1 MNIWERYIT
10 YYINNFSKLNQE
22 ETDEL
27 PFLRNKLF
35 ITILIVA
42 FPICF
47 VVYIPSVIV
56 SFVTKE
62 PIIALFD
69 SIAMGM
75 FGFIYFLKNL
85 NIVLKKY
92 IFSSIFYLLA
102 ISLFVYLGMIGPSVS
117 IIFCLSILVTL
128 YNDAKTG
135 YRALAVNSLL
145 YLLFLATFPVDL
157 NHLQFFKSLDFD
169 SWFGIAINLIAFNA
183 LAVLAAAS
191 LVEHLSKSF
200 LQEKQLQEM
209 LRKESHN
216 LLIAKQRAE
225 ESDRLKSAFLAN
237 MSHEIRTPMNGI
249 LGFSSLLNN
258 VDLSETD
265 KNLYI
270 DLIQKSGERML
281 NTINEIVDISKIESG
296 MVTVKLV
303 NKNVN
308 EVLEYVKNL
317 LAQDAA
323 KKGISLSCT
332 YGLSGDKAI
341 LKTDLEK
348 LYAILINLVKNAIKY
363 TNQGSIE
370 IGYQLI
376 DSSPSTGKTAELRF
390 FVKDTG
396 IGIPEDRQKAIF
408 ERFIQADIADV
419 QAREGAGLGL
429 AIAKSYVELLGGTIG
444 VESEHGKGSSFY
456 FTHPYASI
464 QEKKPEITGKIKF
477 ESEKE
482 EQKVKVLLA
491 EDDLMSSILIKK
503 MIDKISSE
511 IIEVKTGLEAVEAC
525 RNNPDIDL
533 ILMDIKMPEL
543 NGYEATRRIRQFNP
557 NVIIIAQTAFG
568 FSEDYIKAKEAGCTD
583 YISKPINKDK
593 LISLIKLHLQHKL

>member
-1 MNIWERYIT
+1 MNLWERYII
-10 YYINNFSKLNQE
+10 YYINNFSKLNQK

-27 PFLRNKLF
+27 PFLKDKLF

-56 SFVTKE
+56 SFATKE

-69 SIAMGM
+69 SIAMGT
-75 FGFIYFLKNL
+75 FVFIYFSRNMDLA
-85 NIVLKKY
+85 LKKH
-92 IFSSIFYLLA
+92 IFSSIFYLLS
-102 ISLFVYLGMIGPSVS
+102 IGLFIYLGIIGPSIS

-128 YNDAKTG
+128 YNDTKTG
-135 YRALAVNSLL
+135 YRVLAINSIL
-145 YLLFLATFPVDL
+145 YLLFLATFPVNL
-157 NHLQFFKSLDFD
+157 KHIQFFKSLTFD
-169 SWFGIAINLIAFNA
+169 SWFGITINLIAFNS

-209 LRKESHN
+209 LRKESNN
-216 LLIAKQRAE
+216 LLVAKQRAE

-265 KNLYI
+265 KNSYI
-270 DLIQKSGERML
+270 DVIQKSGERML
-281 NTINEIVDISKIESG
+281 NIINEIIDISKIESG

-303 NKNVN
+303 KKNVN
-308 EVLEYVKNL
+308 EIIKYVTNL

-323 KKGISLSCT
+323 RKEIALSCK
-332 YGLSGDKAI
+332 YGFSGDKAI
-341 LKTDLEK
+341 LKTDSEK

-363 TNQGSIE
+363 TNKGSIE
-370 IGYQLI
+370 IGYHLI
-376 DSSPSTGKTAELRF
+376 DSSTSTEKEPDLVF
-390 FVKDTG
+390 YVKDTG

-429 AIAKSYVELLGGTIG
+429 AITKSYVELLGGKIG
-444 VESEHGKGSSFY
+444 VESEPGKGSTFY
-456 FTHPYASI
+456 FTHPYARVDEMKTELVS
-464 QEKKPEITGKIKF
+464 ELKLKL
-477 ESEKE
+477 EKE
-482 EQKVKVLLA
+482 IQKVKVLLA
-491 EDDLMSSILIKK
+491 EDDHISSVLMKK
-503 MIDKISSE
+503 IIDKISSE
-511 IIEVKTGLEAVEAC
+511 VIEVKTGIEAVEAC
-525 RNNPDIDL
+525 RRNPDIDL
-533 ILMDIKMPEL
+533 ILMDIKMPKL
-543 NGYEATRRIRQFNP
+543 NGYEATRQIRQFNT

-583 YISKPINKDK
+583 YISKPINSAK
-593 LISLIKLHLQHKL
+593 LLSLIKLHLQHKL